1 MSQGS
6 NLEPH
11 SPKSLLQSTLAE
23 MCGSS
28 LEIPALNDLALR
40 SLTFLLNKTKR
51 LFAQSVVLD
60 QDGFH
65 WGEASPKHTII
76 ALLGLHRLAE
86 SGETPPFDVRLM
98 HNAIWAD
105 TSWVRSL
112 GDLGLLTW
120 FTAECEP
127 ARLKNLFNQ
136 FDFSRALARYSDGRP
151 TQTKGLARLLAG
163 IAHARLACPRALPD
177 LTDVAVDAYHL
188 LEDNQGE
195 GGIFGHGAP
204 AGFLQRAFCKRF
216 GTFSDQIYAIYAL
229 TTFARAFQIEEPLA
243 SALNCGNAIRTLQGE
258 MGQWWSLYDNRASRV
273 VRRYPV
279 LTLHQGGTAPLGL
292 LALGEA
298 TGQNFCAPVCKGL
311 AWIAGKNEL
320 RQDLRNLDRMLI
332 WDSIA
337 QTSRLL
343 KYWCTALCSMN
354 ISYTPGKT
362 SLRVR
367 FSARPDHFGW
377 LLYAFGGFGLP
388 RLANAPRVD
397 LPSRVIS

>member
-1 MSQGS
+1 MSQGL

-40 SLTFLLNKTKR
+40 SLTFLLNKTNR

-127 ARLKNLFNQ
+127 ERLRGLFHE
-136 FDFSRALARYSDGRP
+136 FDFANALIKYADGRQA
-151 TQTKGLARLLAG
+151 QTKGLARFLAG
-163 IAHARLACPRALPD
+163 IAHARLACPGTFLD
-177 LTDVAVDAYHL
+177 LTDVAADTYHL

-195 GGIFGHGAP
+195 GGIFGHAASP
-204 AGFLQRAFCKRF
+204 GFLERTYCKRF

-229 TTFARAFQIEEPLA
+229 TTFARAFHLEEPLA
-243 SALNCGNAIRTLQGE
+243 CALSCG
-258 MGQWWSLYDNRASRV
+258 
-273 VRRYPV
+273 
-279 LTLHQGGTAPLGL
+279 
-292 LALGEA
+292 
-298 TGQNFCAPVCKGL
+298 
-311 AWIAGKNEL
+311 
-320 RQDLRNLDRMLI
+320 
-332 WDSIA
+332 
-337 QTSRLL
+337 
-343 KYWCTALCSMN
+343 
-354 ISYTPGKT
+354 
-362 SLRVR
+362 
-367 FSARPDHFGW
+367 
-377 LLYAFGGFGLP
+377 
-388 RLANAPRVD
+388 
-397 LPSRVIS
+397 